1 MAKFTKET
9 LKKMLD
15 ANQTS
20 IDIHQKYLISALKLP
35 VKPAERLSTNDA
47 KTEQIIKKLKENGF
61 EEISGEMQ
69 DKYLQVYARY
79 TKLYAGLVL
88 HKDGHD
94 LLASVREPRYWSD
107 FYITLIDINKSNDP
121 FIIEANTPEQAI
133 YAVDNYEEAEKI
145 WEKQW
150 SVEMAKMSKLMDI
163 NQNTLDIVLSNVAQK
178 HKLDYAIE
186 KDRSKQ
192 TTLSLRLSG
201 RQQLTM
207 KFKKSISTET
217 IVNLSNII
225 SQLVDVINTN
235 KDIDITLRG
244 VIHNTNWI
252 KPDKLQSNKDEE

>member
-9 LKKMLD
+9 IKKMLVS
-15 ANQTS
+15 NLES
-20 IDIHQKYLISALKLP
+20 KDIHQRYLTTTLKLP
-35 VKPAERLSTNDA
+35 TKPTSRLSANDT

-61 EEISGEMQ
+61 EEISGELQ

-79 TKLYAGLVL
+79 TKLYSGLVL
-88 HKDGHD
+88 HKEGFD
-94 LLASVREPRYWSD
+94 LLVSVREPRYWSE
-107 FYITLIDINKSNDP
+107 FYITLIDIKKSDP
-121 FIIEANTPEQAI
+121 FIIQANTPEEAI
-133 YAVDNYEEAEKI
+133 YAVDNYEEVESI

-150 SVEMAKMSKLMDI
+150 SVEMAKMNKLMEI
-163 NQNTLDIVLSNVAQK
+163 NQNTLDIVLNNVAKK

-186 KDRSKQ
+186 KDHSKQ

-252 KPDKLQSNKDEE
+252 KPDKLQSDEDKN